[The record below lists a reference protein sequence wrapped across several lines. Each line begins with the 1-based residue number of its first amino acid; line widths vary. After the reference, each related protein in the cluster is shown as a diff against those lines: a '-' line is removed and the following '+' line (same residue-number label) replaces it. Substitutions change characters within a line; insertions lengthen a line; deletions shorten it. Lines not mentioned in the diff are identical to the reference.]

1 MKIKFIFL
9 TLIIIFVF
17 SGSSLFAVEFKY
29 GVKGGVNLSNFVG
42 EDAEMEGVIESK
54 IKLGYTTGLF
64 GTLFLK
70 EMIAIQPEVLFTLKG
85 EKAVIFGV
93 KAMHN
98 NLYYIDIPLLIKI
111 YLPEHWRYPVK
122 PNLFVGPYFGIN
134 LWNRA
139 VAKDE
144 LADDLKAMGE
154 DTEVE
159 YEDVRKLD
167 YGFVFGFGM
176 DFRMFLFEGRYSLG
190 IVTTD
195 VSVLELDLKNQSIA
209 IMLGII
215 F

>member
-1 MKIKFIFL
+1 M
-9 TLIIIFVF
+9 
-17 SGSSLFAVEFKY
+17 
-29 GVKGGVNLSNFVG
+29 
-42 EDAEMEGVIESK
+42 
-54 IKLGYTTGLF
+54 
-64 GTLFLK
+64 
-70 EMIAIQPEVLFTLKG
+70 
-85 EKAVIFGV
+85 
-93 KAMHN
+93 
-98 NLYYIDIPLLIKI
+98 
-111 YLPEHWRYPVK
+111 
-122 PNLFVGPYFGIN
+122 
-134 LWNRA
+134 
-139 VAKDE
+139 AKDE